1 VLGHRTKEKN
11 GYVALQLG
19 SGTRKVN
26 NVSKAE
32 RGNFAIAKVEP
43 KRKLAEFRVS
53 DDALIP
59 VGAEITADHFVVG
72 QFVDVTGT
80 SVGKGFAGA
89 MKRWNFGGMRATHG
103 VSVTHRA
110 LGSTGNRQDPGKV
123 FKNKKMA
130 GQLGNERVTTL
141 NLKVVQTDV
150 ERGLILVEG
159 AVPGSKGGWITV
171 RDAVKK
177 TLPKEAPK
185 PGKFRLADGDGAAA
199 PAAEAEAKEGA

>member
-103 VSVTHRA
+103 VSVSHRA

-130 GQLGNERVTTL
+130 GQMGNERVTTL

-150 ERGLILVEG
+150 ARGLILVEG

-177 TLPKEAPK
+177 TLPKDAPK
-185 PGKFRLADGDGAAA
+185 PGKFRLPDGDGATAA
-199 PAAEAEAKEGA
+199 PAEAEAKQGA